1 MPDGGKP
8 LTLKLNSSVS
18 KQKVHRFET
27 TGDKV
32 KDFVVNRHDND
43 YFVEVFD
50 ETESNGKFKIK
61 VKRRGDESDTNYISV
76 PQVTLFIE
84 ELVKYLKEN
93 LKIELKSNGSIDYIS
108 LAHSYTLF
116 NEKNLRRI
124 SEAI

>member
-8 LTLKLNSSVS
+8 LTLKLNSSVI

-43 YFVEVFD
+43 YVVEVFD

>member
-8 LTLKLNSSVS
+8 LTLKLNSFVI

-43 YFVEVFD
+43 YVVEVFD